1 MPLPFLIGIGATI
14 ASAASAVVA
23 TAAGKVAI
31 GALAGYVFVRVFE
44 DKMVSKT
51 DLIHEVKKTERVR
64 ELLQDRESISAC
76 IEDIIKDSECTV
88 VRVKLVDNDELNDLG
103 KIEIKA
109 VKGIV
114 ESEVYEGFSWLI
126 ER

>member
-14 ASAASAVVA
+14 ASAASAVAA